1 MYRDVFDDF
10 YRYMGT
16 DIPKDD
22 VFNIKVDIGKDPEGY
37 EKLRQIAVD
46 FFNNVTIYHY
56 YVDDLSYVG
65 LKDFDAAV
73 DFFEHTTRIANNIG
87 SKHIDLH
94 SFNVNNV
101 FMYLTAYEKP
111 YDINDIGEI
120 SKLKRLSNGQSVFT
134 LHELF
139 DFFHFEYKSCLV
151 YDDSSANTF
160 ESVIRAIFYS
170 FDYNEEGYTTERSVV
185 RNLIQ
190 LCNTRITHDLNSAIA
205 YEEYKKCVLEAT
217 ASGRGANSAL
227 RLIFRLTM
235 IVVKWITA
243 EKGSK
248 NRVKA
253 AESFIQYLQTLSK
266 PVQEF

>member
-1 MYRDVFDDF
+1 MYRDVFEDF

-16 DIPKDD
+16 DIPMDD
-22 VFNIKVDIGKDPEGY
+22 VFNIKVDINKDPEGY

-46 FFNNVTIYHY
+46 FFNDITIYHY
-56 YVDDLSYVG
+56 YVDDLGYVS

-73 DFFEHTTRIANNIG
+73 DFFEHTTRIANNI
-87 SKHIDLH
+87 SDKHIDLH
-94 SFNVNNV
+94 SFNVSDV
-101 FMYLTAYEKP
+101 FTYLTAYEKL
-111 YDINDIGEI
+111 YDINEIGEL
-120 SKLKRLSNGQSVFT
+120 SRLRRLSSGNTVFT

-139 DFFHFEYKSCLV
+139 DFFHFEYKACLV

-170 FDYNEEGYTTERSVV
+170 FDYNEEGYTSERSVV

-190 LCNTRITHDLNSAIA
+190 LCKSRVISGMDSTVAF
-205 YEEYKKCVLEAT
+205 EEYVKCVLEAT
-217 ASGRGANSAL
+217 SKGRGANSAL
-227 RLIFRLTM
+227 KLIFRLT
-235 IVVKWITA
+235 INVVKWITA

-248 NRVKA
+248 NRLKA
-253 AESFIQYLQTLSK
+253 AESFIQYLQELSK